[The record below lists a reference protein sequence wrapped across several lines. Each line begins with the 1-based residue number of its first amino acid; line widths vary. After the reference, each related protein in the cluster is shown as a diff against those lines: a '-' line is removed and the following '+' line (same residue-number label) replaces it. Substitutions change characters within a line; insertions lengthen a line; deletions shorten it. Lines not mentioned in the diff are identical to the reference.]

1 MPNIVEWLR
10 QYIEF
15 YPLAA
20 FIGLMLAG
28 LNVPISEDLII
39 ITGAFVAQGE
49 PSLLIPTFAAIYAGV
64 VISDFVSYWL
74 GTCLRQGTRQGMR
87 PLAIKLRFITEFFDT
102 KNFTK
107 AYHYLE
113 KFGIITFIV
122 CRFIPFGVRNT
133 LFLSSGFFGL
143 RLRRFVLYDISAATI
158 SVSILFFL
166 VYYFGEA
173 VEKPFHIVGIAL
185 FVIVLSTIL
194 FIIIG
199 IIRHIVYHKKTGV

>member
-1 MPNIVEWLR
+1 MPNIVMWLR

-39 ITGAFVAQGE
+39 ITGAFVAQEE
-49 PSLLIPTFAAIYAGV
+49 PSLLIPAFAAIYAGV

-74 GTCLRQGTRQGMR
+74 GTCIRQGTR
-87 PLAIKLRFITEFFDT
+87 PLAVKLRFITEFFDT
-102 KNFTK
+102 KNFNK
-107 AYHYLE
+107 AYRYLE
-113 KFGIITFIV
+113 RFGIITFIV

-143 RLRRFVLYDISAATI
+143 RLRRFALYDISAATI

-173 VEKPFHIVGIAL
+173 VEQPLHVVGIAL
-185 FVIVLSTIL
+185 FVILLSTIL

-199 IIRHIVYHKKTGV
+199 IIRHIVYHKEHNVR